1 MTGNKTYGVKK
12 MKHRTL
18 TLGEGI
24 NDMDA
29 VWAEFIRMLKS
40 LPKDTRFP
48 DIYVKDFFITGGGG
62 KEFEVTAEWYLD
74 SENLLEI
81 TVDPTGIPTYTGLL
95 NKKTINGTGMNEIP
109 NLLDKIFDKD
119 E

>member
-1 MTGNKTYGVKK
+1 

-29 VWAEFIRMLKS
+29 VWAEFMRMLKK

-48 DIYVKDFFITGGGG
+48 DVYVKDFFITGGDG
-62 KEFEVTAEWYLD
+62 KEFEITAEWYLNL
-74 SENLLEI
+74 ENLLEV

-95 NKKTINGTGMNEIP
+95 DKKTINGTGMDEIP
-109 NLLDKIFDKD
+109 DLLYKIFGN
-119 E
+119 EENLRNR